1 MRNVDNFYRQVIVK
15 ELSYN
20 VFGWLTSS
28 ARLCACLLI
37 IISHYTFLIP
47 HYASAQSRSEWR
59 DSLEVLNR
67 KLEKTPG
74 DIDLRLRKAEANIN
88 LEQWDY
94 ALAEYGKILH
104 ADEHNLAALY
114 FRAYVHS
121 QQQHYDLARVD
132 YETFLGLQPRHFEA
146 RLGLAHT
153 LQKMGRK
160 TDTFDQ
166 LNTLVEQFPDS
177 ATAYAARAAYETEQE
192 MYDIA
197 LFDWDEAIRR
207 QPMNAS
213 FVVSK
218 ADVLIRQNRH
228 AEARTELNRAIRRGI
243 PRYALKEW
251 LDKCK

>member
-1 MRNVDNFYRQVIVK
+1 MKKDDALLVKVMVI
-15 ELSYN
+15 L
-20 VFGWLTSS
+20 FT
-28 ARLCACLLI
+28 I
-37 IISHYTFLIP
+37 HYSLFT
-47 HYASAQSRSEWR
+47 ASAQSRSEWR
-59 DSLEVLNR
+59 DSLETLTSQLKR
-67 KLEKTPG
+67 TPA
-74 DIDLRLRKAEANIN
+74 DVDLRLRKAEANIN

-114 FRAYVHS
+114 FRAYVHT
-121 QQQHYDLARVD
+121 QQNHYDLARVD

-146 RLGLAHT
+146 RLGLAHV

-160 TDTFDQ
+160 TDTIDQ

-177 ATAYAARAAYETEQE
+177 ATAYAARAAFETEQQQ
-192 MYDIA
+192 YDIA

-207 QPMNAS
+207 QPQNAG

-218 ADVLIRQNRH
+218 ADILIRQNRH
-228 AEARTELNRAIRRGI
+228 AEALTELNGAIRRGI

>member
-1 MRNVDNFYRQVIVK
+1 MKKDNALLVKVMVILFTIHYS
-15 ELSYN
+15 LS
-20 VFGWLTSS
+20 T
-28 ARLCACLLI
+28 
-37 IISHYTFLIP
+37 
-47 HYASAQSRSEWR
+47 ASAQSRSEWR
-59 DSLEVLNR
+59 DSLETLTRQLNR
-67 KLEKTPG
+67 TPA

-104 ADEHNLAALY
+104 VDEHNLAALY
-114 FRAYVHS
+114 FRAYVHT
-121 QQQHYDLARVD
+121 QQNHYDLARVD

-146 RLGLAHT
+146 RLGLAHV

-160 TDTFDQ
+160 TDTVDQ

-177 ATAYAARAAYETEQE
+177 ATAYAARAAFETEQQQ
-192 MYDIA
+192 YDIA

-207 QPMNAS
+207 QPQNAG

-218 ADVLIRQNRH
+218 ADILIRQNRH
-228 AEARTELNRAIRRGI
+228 SEARTELMGAIRRGI
-243 PRYALKEW
+243 PHYALKEW